1 VGVIL
6 RSGGS
11 SDEVSSPGATSTS
24 RPSARLTTT
33 TPSTTIPSTT
43 LPSTSIPSTSIPVT
57 TSSPVTPGVL
67 RAGSRGS
74 DVVALQQ
81 RLVALGYYAGAADG
95 DFGSAT
101 TAAVITFQ
109 KAKGL
114 PADGVVGPKTWD
126 ALNAA
131 Q

>member
-1 VGVIL
+1 
-6 RSGGS
+6 
-11 SDEVSSPGATSTS
+11 
-24 RPSARLTTT
+24 
-33 TPSTTIPSTT
+33 
-43 LPSTSIPSTSIPVT
+43 
-57 TSSPVTPGVL
+57 L

-81 RLVALGYYAGAADG
+81 RLVALGYNPGATDG

-101 TAAVITFQ
+101 TAAVIAFQ

-114 PADGVVGPKTWD
+114 PVDGVVGPKTWD